1 MHRDPT
7 DPRPI
12 SERLRDRCYRCDGTR
27 RIETRTSFPATK
39 YAPAGVLI
47 DSTPCPR
54 CAAQP
59 TLEPAGL
66 LAGGVSW
73 GVFRTQLERQ
83 REELGDL
90 RREVRELRTTVQDLT
105 TKLAVVAD
113 RHDREHAT

>member
-1 MHRDPT
+1 MLAVSPV
-7 DPRPI
+7 
-12 SERLRDRCYRCDGTR
+12 
-27 RIETRTSFPATK
+27 
-39 YAPAGVLI
+39 VL
-47 DSTPCPR
+47 
-54 CAAQP
+54 
-59 TLEPAGL
+59 TLLGFVLALASAL

-113 RHDREHAT
+113 RHDREHEHGT

>member
-1 MHRDPT
+1 MLAVSPV
-7 DPRPI
+7 
-12 SERLRDRCYRCDGTR
+12 
-27 RIETRTSFPATK
+27 
-39 YAPAGVLI
+39 VL
-47 DSTPCPR
+47 
-54 CAAQP
+54 
-59 TLEPAGL
+59 TLLGFVLALASAL

-113 RHDREHAT
+113 RHGREHAT

>member
-1 MHRDPT
+1 MLAVSPV
-7 DPRPI
+7 
-12 SERLRDRCYRCDGTR
+12 
-27 RIETRTSFPATK
+27 
-39 YAPAGVLI
+39 VL
-47 DSTPCPR
+47 
-54 CAAQP
+54 
-59 TLEPAGL
+59 TLLGFVLALASAL